1 MLPRLAAAPR
11 LAASVAV
18 WFALLTTANADNKPK
33 GAGLGDPGRITRIE
47 IESGRLKDGLVTI
60 AGRDAGQQ
68 LVVTAVYDSGQ
79 TRDWTRK
86 ATYEA
91 SPAGIVRVDE
101 TGLIDPI
108 AEGEA
113 TVHVSAS
120 AGIDA
125 SVKVRVTNLVHDLPI
140 NFPNQVVPLFTKYS
154 CNGGGCHGKS
164 GGQNG
169 FRLSL
174 LGFEPKEDFEYLVKE
189 GRGRRLFPA
198 APDQSLLLMK

>member
-1 MLPRLAAAPR
+1 M
-11 LAASVAV
+11 
-18 WFALLTTANADNKPK
+18 
-33 GAGLGDPGRITRIE
+33 
-47 IESGRLKDGLVTI
+47 VTI

-68 LVVTAVYDSGQ
+68 LVVTGVYSTGQ

-86 ATYEA
+86 ATYDV
-91 SPAGIVRVDE
+91 SPAGIVMSMS

-113 TVHVSAS
+113 TVHVQAA

-125 SVKVRVTNLVHDLPI
+125 IIKIKVTNLVTDLPI
-140 NFPNQVVPLFTKYS
+140 NFANQIVPLFTKYS

-189 GRGRRLFPA
+189 GRGRRLFPGG
-198 APDQSLLLMK
+198 S